1 VLALEVFIMLAGRK
15 RVLASVKAWSWAA
28 VGKKQVLASMENQP
42 QWLEKK
48 LVLALMEDP
57 TATVGRQRVL
67 ASGVELH
74 TRGGEKR
81 LAADYSF

>member
-1 VLALEVFIMLAGRK
+1 
-15 RVLASVKAWSWAA
+15 VLASV
-28 VGKKQVLASMENQP
+28 ENQL